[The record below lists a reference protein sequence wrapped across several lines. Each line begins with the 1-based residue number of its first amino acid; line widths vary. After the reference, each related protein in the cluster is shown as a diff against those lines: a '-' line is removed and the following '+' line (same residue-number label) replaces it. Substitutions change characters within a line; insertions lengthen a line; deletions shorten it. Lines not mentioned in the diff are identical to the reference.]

1 MKRVF
6 KVIALGILAGQ
17 MVFAGGIVTNSNQSA
32 KWVRMLSRDA
42 STDIDAIYYNPAG
55 VTALTEGLHFSLSNQ
70 SIFQEYTL
78 NSALP
83 TLNDGTY
90 LGEVSAPL
98 YPNVYASYNKEK
110 WAAFMGFEIIGG
122 GGSAE
127 YERGMPAFENQLSLL
142 PSIISNVVPTDAY
155 SVDQYFDG
163 SSIFYGI
170 QAGFAYKVNDM
181 ISASVGFRYVM
192 ANNHYTG
199 YLKDVMVNPGG
210 NMMSAQAFF
219 TANNMPAYAA
229 MVADK
234 EVKTTQTAQGFTP
247 ILGLNITPTEDLNVG
262 IRWEGQT
269 DLDFENDTE
278 VDGTGMFPDGAKSS
292 RDIPMTFSVGAQYKF
307 TDDLRAQLGYHL
319 YMDKQADWSGR
330 EDLVDD
336 NLYELSFGV
345 EYDLNAMFTLSAGY
359 LMGKTGVSEHYQD
372 NLSFSLS
379 SNTYAL
385 GAQIHLSEA
394 LSVDLG
400 FGRMLYVAMD
410 ENDAVDPTTG
420 VPAHATNYDKDG
432 YMFAIGLNYS
442 LF

>member
-247 ILGLNITPTEDLNVG
+247 ILGLI
-262 IRWEGQT
+262 
-269 DLDFENDTE
+269 
-278 VDGTGMFPDGAKSS
+278 
-292 RDIPMTFSVGAQYKF
+292 
-307 TDDLRAQLGYHL
+307 LRLP
-319 YMDKQADWSGR
+319 R
-330 EDLVDD
+330 
-336 NLYELSFGV
+336 
-345 EYDLNAMFTLSAGY
+345 
-359 LMGKTGVSEHYQD
+359 
-372 NLSFSLS
+372 
-379 SNTYAL
+379 
-385 GAQIHLSEA
+385 I
-394 LSVDLG
+394 
-400 FGRMLYVAMD
+400 
-410 ENDAVDPTTG
+410 
-420 VPAHATNYDKDG
+420 
-432 YMFAIGLNYS
+432 
-442 LF
+442 